1 MGGDPGP
8 DACEKCVKFK
18 VQYGKWPDSTT
29 PPTSFQPLTDPFKEW
44 ILVTSWPYFIRVNRE
59 PDSDGWLNI
68 LCNTTMGGLY
78 YPWNTAG
85 KNAKYSIRLTIE
97 DTGGTRYESSP
108 IVLILDNKRLEKSL
122 KADTVLV
129 CADIIIG
136 DKVTGKITGTDEH
149 FYSYR
154 LRYESSLASGLIL
167 AVRKYTGV
175 SDTGDVNVPFTWD
188 TTGLPPCGY
197 QIILEVWD
205 RTIANN
211 ESQAMDGE
219 NSISS
224 TSVSK
229 PPISMEAN

>member
-1 MGGDPGP
+1 
-8 DACEKCVKFK
+8 
-18 VQYGKWPDSTT
+18 
-29 PPTSFQPLTDPFKEW
+29 
-44 ILVTSWPYFIRVNRE
+44 
-59 PDSDGWLNI
+59 
-68 LCNTTMGGLY
+68 MGGLY
-78 YPWNTAG
+78 YPWNTAD
-85 KNAKYSIRLTIE
+85 KNVKYSIRLTIE

-108 IVLILDNKRLEKSL
+108 IVLMLDNKRPEKSL
-122 KADTVLV
+122 KVDTVLV

-197 QIILEVWD
+197 RIILEVWD

-211 ESQAMDGE
+211 HRSWGE
-219 NSISS
+219 PGYGWRELDQQYFCL
-224 TSVSK
+224 K
-229 PPISMEAN
+229 PAN

>member
-1 MGGDPGP
+1 
-8 DACEKCVKFK
+8 
-18 VQYGKWPDSTT
+18 
-29 PPTSFQPLTDPFKEW
+29 
-44 ILVTSWPYFIRVNRE
+44 
-59 PDSDGWLNI
+59 
-68 LCNTTMGGLY
+68 MGGLY

-108 IVLILDNKRLEKSL
+108 IVLMLDNKRLEKSL
-122 KADTVLV
+122 KVDTVLV

-154 LRYESSLASGLIL
+154 LWYESSLASGLIL

-197 QIILEVWD
+197 RIILRVWN

-211 ESQAMDGE
+211 HCGWGEPGYGWRELDQQYFCLKAAVELYLIMAKTGQLPEELPDDLPRDPYTGQNFLYKKNEDGFSLGCRSDVFKRGKE
-219 NSISS
+219 RFIFKALKKSHKEEIKGN
-224 TSVSK
+224 
-229 PPISMEAN
+229 